1 MEHRRGLEA
10 NDRLLFHNS
19 NCNSPFKLELELG
32 DHIIRNTDQVKFL
45 GLWIDKK
52 LQWTIHAN
60 TLVMK
65 LKQNTNLLKIGN
77 KFLNKASKKLVY
89 YAHIYSHITY
99 GILVRGNMID
109 TSTKNKIQKC
119 MDICFNLITH
129 LPPTPLNYNKRK
141 YAKTR
146 RVDSSWKHKAFL

>member
-65 LKQNTNLLKIGN
+65 LKQNTNLLKIG
-77 KFLNKASKKLVY
+77 
-89 YAHIYSHITY
+89 
-99 GILVRGNMID
+99 
-109 TSTKNKIQKC
+109 Q
-119 MDICFNLITH
+119 
-129 LPPTPLNYNKRK
+129 
-141 YAKTR
+141 
-146 RVDSSWKHKAFL
+146 